1 MNLRYAARSEDAE
14 QITVIEWARLC
25 QRKHPELKLLHHVP
39 NGGSRNKL
47 EAIKLKQMGVLAG
60 VADLHLPVQKGI
72 YSGLYIEMKYDGGRL
87 QDSQKDFLRAAAQY
101 GNYCVVCYGA
111 TEAIKALDEYVSLQ
125 AIDTGKHENRMSVP
139 NMSIMQDGKV
149 KPIFKT

>member
-1 MNLRYAARSEDAE
+1 MS
-14 QITVIEWARLC
+14 
-25 QRKHPELKLLHHVP
+25 
-39 NGGSRNKL
+39 
-47 EAIKLKQMGVLAG
+47 
-60 VADLHLPVQKGI
+60 DLHLPVPKGI
-72 YSGLYIEMKYDGGRL
+72 YNGLYIEMKYEGGRL